1 MFIFSFCFTT
11 PHIIMYSNVTM
22 DQGVITRGNAQR
34 QLILAGYRGDHGEVM
49 FLVGQGVNP
58 NAQSGIGTTPSMA
71 AAEEGRE
78 DLAQFLLGL
87 PAINLE
93 ARCEEGWTAL
103 LVASSKGHLIMVK

>member
-11 PHIIMYSNVTM
+11 HHIIMYSNVTM

-58 NAQSGIGTTPSMA
+58 NAKSTTPSMA

-78 DLAQFLLGL
+78 DVAQFLLGL

-103 LVASSKGHLIMVK
+103 LVAASNE

>member
-11 PHIIMYSNVTM
+11 PHIIMHSDVTT
-22 DQGVITRGNAQR
+22 DKGVITRGNAQR
-34 QLILAGYRGDHGEVM
+34 QLIQIM
-49 FLVGQGVNP
+49 VGQGVNP

-78 DLAQFLLGL
+78 DVAQFLLGL

-93 ARCEEGWTAL
+93 PRCEEGWTAL
-103 LVASSKGHLIMVK
+103 LVAASNE